1 MFFFLKLA
9 LGNVIKNKRNTMSII
24 TVVIICVFFMQFVV
38 GYMDGFKQKLINDAI
53 SQTGHITVYNKGYYE
68 NLDFAPVDMNLEYNK
83 AEMKKIADTAGVQDI
98 RSEINFGV
106 VANTEA
112 DNKESMVKA
121 IDPSLNSASYDKRR
135 KTVKEGRFPEKNDEI
150 LIGIK
155 MARLLKAGIGDKII
169 MMTMDQYGSINA
181 VEGKVS
187 GIFRNYN
194 PSEESGLI
202 ICTLALAQ
210 KLLALEGRVT
220 ELIVNVNDYT
230 KAREVAAVLEKEL
243 KKGMIAV
250 PWQVESAFMVSMLD
264 MMNVSIGLLMA
275 IIIAVAGMGITNSF
289 LMNIMGRLPEFG
301 VLRAMGLGKGQ
312 MFGMI
317 MAESFTLG
325 IIGSIAGMIPGA
337 LLVYYFQVNPI
348 NYESMGEVFDKYE
361 GLDASIG
368 TALTMEGVIL
378 VFVTGVL
385 VALAASI
392 YPAITAIIK
401 KPVEI
406 LRVTQ

>member
-98 RSEINFGV
+98 RPEINFGV